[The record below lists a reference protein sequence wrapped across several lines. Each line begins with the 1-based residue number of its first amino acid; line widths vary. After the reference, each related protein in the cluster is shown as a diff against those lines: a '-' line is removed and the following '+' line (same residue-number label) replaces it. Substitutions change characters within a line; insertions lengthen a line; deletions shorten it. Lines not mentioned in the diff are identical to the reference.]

1 MKQDLRDKR
10 KDYSQNFINFSQVS
24 DNPMELFNIWFAN
37 AMDSSK
43 ISEPYAMNLSTI
55 GVNGFPKSR
64 IVLLRE
70 ASKEGFS
77 FYTNYESE
85 KGKGI
90 SSNSKVC
97 LSFFWEN
104 LEQQIIIKG
113 IAQMLDAKNSD
124 EYFQKRPRES
134 QAGALVSQQSSTL
147 DFDVNLEEEVVKILS
162 IYEGKEIPRPAYWG
176 GYLVKPIEMEFW
188 QGRPSRLH
196 DRLRYRLEEGIWIKE
211 RLAP

>member
-10 KDYSQNFINFSQVS
+10 KDYSQNFINFTQVS

-37 AMDSSK
+37 AMESSK
-43 ISEPYAMNLSTI
+43 ISEPYAMNLATI

-70 ASKEGFS
+70 ASNEGFS

-90 SSNSKVC
+90 SGNSKVC

-113 IAQMLDAKNSD
+113 IAEKLDGKNSD

-134 QAGALVSQQSSTL
+134 QAGALVSQQSSIL
-147 DFDVNLEEEVVKILS
+147 DFDVNLEEEVEKILS
-162 IYEGKEIPRPAYWG
+162 NYEGKEIPRPAYWG
-176 GYLVKPIEMEFW
+176 GYLVKPVEIEFW

-196 DRLRYRLEEGIWIKE
+196 DRLRYLLEDGKWVKE